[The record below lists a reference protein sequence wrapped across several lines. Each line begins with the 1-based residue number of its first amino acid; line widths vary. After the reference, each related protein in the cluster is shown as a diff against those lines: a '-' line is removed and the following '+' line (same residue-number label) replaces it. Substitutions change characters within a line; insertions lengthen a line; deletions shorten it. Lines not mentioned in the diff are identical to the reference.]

1 MYDTDKK
8 IYNVSRTY
16 SVVRIAEV
24 LASSEEEAEQLARK
38 NVDNLHWKEYDGGYV
53 EDVDFNVGEYD

>member
-1 MYDTDKK
+1 MTEKK
-8 IYNVSRTY
+8 LYNVSRMY
-16 SVVRIAEV
+16 HVVRIAEV

-38 NVDNLHWKEYDGGYV
+38 NAGNLHWKEYDGDYI